1 MSLSPLSCVLHANP
15 NRPMIFPSPPVVQLL
30 FSDDGFQQEHSEP
43 KHVPLLASN
52 GRFSLTQKEKETVI
66 TQYSLIINVEE
77 DVVRL

>member
-1 MSLSPLSCVLHANP
+1 
-15 NRPMIFPSPPVVQLL
+15 MIFPSPPVVQLL